1 MESRLAYR
9 IQELAYGALPAN
21 IRNMLV
27 EAGAKHSKIRSAAG
41 RSAQTLLMPGTTLIR
56 EWDERE
62 YRVTV
67 TPDGLYELNGQV
79 FKSLSAAARHKRSP
93 VSNPLKASTWPTLG
107 STTLDDWD
115 ETADKLPHGIG
126 YLTEAAKKKG
136 IKFGIWIEPEMVNPK
151 SELYEKH
158 KDWVIHLPNRDEYY
172 FRNQLVLDLS
182 NPKVQDY
189 VFGVVDNLM
198 TKYPDI
204 AFFKWDC
211 NSPITNIYSVYLK
224 DKQSHLYIDYVRG
237 LYNVLERVKAK
248 YPDLPMMLCSGGGGR
263 SDYEALSYFTE
274 FWPSDNTDPIERLF
288 IQWGFS
294 QVFPAKTMCAHVT
307 TWNKNSSVKFRT
319 DVAMMCKLGFDIK
332 LADMSKD
339 DETYCRT
346 AVQNYNRLKPVVLEG
361 DMYRLVSPY
370 GSNHTS
376 TMYVGKDKDKA
387 VVFAFDIHPRY
398 AEKTLPVRLQGL
410 DADKMYR
417 VKEINLMPG
426 ANSSLSGNGEVFSGE
441 FLMNVGLN
449 LFTTQQLNSRVVEVV
464 AE

>member
-1 MESRLAYR
+1 MLNWQWVLSDILGENSIKKRRSNSFQKAFERRLCFDWIAGVTGIFER
-9 IQELAYGALPAN
+9 I
-21 IRNMLV
+21 
-27 EAGAKHSKIRSAAG
+27 SF
-41 RSAQTLLMPGTTLIR
+41 LL
-56 EWDERE
+56 
-62 YRVTV
+62 
-67 TPDGLYELNGQV
+67 QKSHFV
-79 FKSLSAAARHKRSP
+79 FHDHRISFC
-93 VSNPLKASTWPTLG
+93 
-107 STTLDDWD
+107 
-115 ETADKLPHGIG
+115 GI
-126 YLTEAAKKKG
+126 Y
-136 IKFGIWIEPEMVNPK
+136 
-151 SELYEKH
+151 
-158 KDWVIHLPNRDEYY
+158 
-172 FRNQLVLDLS
+172 
-182 NPKVQDY
+182 
-189 VFGVVDNLM
+189 
-198 TKYPDI
+198 
-204 AFFKWDC
+204 
-211 NSPITNIYSVYLK
+211 
-224 DKQSHLYIDYVRG
+224 
-237 LYNVLERVKAK
+237 
-248 YPDLPMMLCSGGGGR
+248 
-263 SDYEALSYFTE
+263 
-274 FWPSDNTDPIERLF
+274 IERLF

-361 DMYRLVSPY
+361 DMYRLISPY

-398 AEKTLPVRLQGL
+398 AEKTLLVRLQGL